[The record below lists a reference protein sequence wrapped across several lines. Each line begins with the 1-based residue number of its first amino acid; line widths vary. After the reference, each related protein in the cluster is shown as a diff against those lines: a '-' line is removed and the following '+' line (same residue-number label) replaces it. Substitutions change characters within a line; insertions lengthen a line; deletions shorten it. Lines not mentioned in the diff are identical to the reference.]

1 MLPTHQLT
9 IKQFTIDM
17 PISLQELS
25 LLEAYLPEWYSTEG
39 NLVARRY
46 LVTSEHISGST
57 FEGKGWMVV
66 NRDLGAVTAPHDR
79 ELTCLRCDLHLQV

>member
-1 MLPTHQLT
+1 
-9 IKQFTIDM
+9 M

-25 LLEAYLPEWYSTEG
+25 LLEAYLSEWYSTEG
-39 NLVARRY
+39 NLVFRRY

-66 NRDLGAVTAPHDR
+66 NKDLGAVTAPHSR